1 MNTTDADF
9 NPTPGPWTV
18 RGSRGYW
25 SVSTA
30 PKTEELG
37 GVVKTFDCELVSVLS
52 ECDPTE
58 MQSNATLIAEA
69 GTVFH
74 ETGKTPRRLADEN
87 AELLVALEDVMRFW
101 MHDDEDVM
109 PAAMF
114 DGAWRAINKAKKEA

>member
-9 NPTPGPWTV
+9 KPTPGPWTSETTPSYV
-18 RGSRGYW
+18 FVTRAIYGANG
-25 SVSTA
+25 
-30 PKTEELG
+30 
-37 GVVKTFDCELVSVLS
+37 ELVAHVGI
-52 ECDPTE
+52 PGY
-58 MQSNATLIAEA
+58 QANVASNVANAALVAEA
-69 GTVFH
+69 GTVYS